1 MNLNPFL
8 SMLNHAKYL
17 VTKKFQSG
25 STFNSFMCLRILS
38 MDDESLQCISDIQPR
53 MKYLSEKQQE
63 QLLFHVL
70 PKQNSFY
77 VRYISKK
84 KIKK

>member
-1 MNLNPFL
+1 
-8 SMLNHAKYL
+8 
-17 VTKKFQSG
+17 
-25 STFNSFMCLRILS
+25 